1 MPRKDGTM
9 YETAYEEKVERL
21 LDHTR
26 KRTNEKNSYKVDD
39 VEDKIFREEIT
50 TKSQIDK
57 EMGYEKKKRGDI
69 YGK

>member
-1 MPRKDGTM
+1 MPRKDGSL
-9 YETAYEEKVERL
+9 YESAYEEKVERL

-26 KRTNEKNSYKVDD
+26 KRTNDKNAYKVDD

-57 EMGYEKKKRGDI
+57 ELGYEKKKRSEI